1 MVKQSTLTEAYAQL
15 GLEQG
20 APLEQV
26 RSAYKQL
33 ALRLHP
39 DKNQGDE
46 TATTQFQRLGEAY
59 SVIQRHLETGGHSY
73 RNDDDDDEYF
83 YFDSDSDEY
92 GYYYSD
98 DDFEAE
104 RTAFFMYLFKEI
116 LMGRSGR
123 GYNRDSKPSETLQER
138 EARMQRQ
145 HEEQVREEQRRA
157 EEEQHRAQQKA
168 DRKAFEA
175 RMRETGWVL
184 ILSHSLLPMSHTQSV
199 RKRNRENEKNQL
211 PRRQKQKHVV
221 ARLPNLS
228 RFRQRRAQTLRSVA
242 FAAAR
247 AGDAQRVKKA
257 IWEDL
262 VDPAGGEVKLGCDS
276 FIRTQPQ
283 DPTETLLHIA
293 TQNGDVDLVKWLDA
307 HSADPEERNSLG
319 LSAFHVA
326 LQHGQVSI
334 MKHFLDA
341 YNPHDEDHNAIY
353 SLTPP
358 NNLLSM
364 ALESIEPQVVWMIL
378 DRGLASPLEI
388 SDAWTRVT
396 STERREAL
404 LAKMGNDT
412 GKYAEIQN
420 ILMSFGGFTPPP
432 TPLVACQGCER
443 SISPSS
449 DTTSHTNQNSVRRGS
464 SRGRGRGA
472 HDRPSGRAVDPQ
484 GQSAHHRPS
493 LPPPH
498 GNAVPSEWPQDSGRG
513 KQRGRGRG
521 RGRGRSRGR
530 GN

>member
-73 RNDDDDDEYF
+73 SNDDDDEYF
-83 YFDSDSDEY
+83 YFDSDSEEY
-92 GYYYSD
+92 GYYYD
-98 DDFEAE
+98 DGFEAE
-104 RTAFFMYLFKEI
+104 RMAFFMYLFEEI

-123 GYNRDSKPSETLQER
+123 GYNRDRSYRHQRQPRPSETLQER

-157 EEEQHRAQQKA
+157 EEEQRRAQQKA

-175 RMRETGWVL
+175 RMRETERKEAE
-184 ILSHSLLPMSHTQSV
+184 Q
-199 RKRNRENEKNQL
+199 RKREKSASKKAEAEV
-211 PRRQKQKHVV
+211 RRRKAAESLEVQ
-221 ARLPNLS
+221 
-228 RFRQRRAQTLRSVA
+228 QRRAQTLRSAA

-247 AGDAQRVKKA
+247 AGDAQQVKKA
-257 IWEDL
+257 IWEDS

-276 FIRTQPQ
+276 FIGTQPQ

-326 LQHGQVSI
+326 LHHGQVSI

-341 YNPHDEDHNAIY
+341 YSPHDEDHNAIY

-364 ALESIEPQVVWMIL
+364 ALESVEPQVVWMIL

-396 STERREAL
+396 STEGRQAL
-404 LAKMGNDT
+404 LAKMSNDT

-432 TPLVACQGCER
+432 TPLVACQGSER
-443 SISPSS
+443 SISPPS
-449 DTTSHTNQNSVRRGS
+449 DTTSHTNKNSIRRGS

-472 HDRPSGRAVDPQ
+472 HDRPNGRTVDPQ
-484 GQSAHHRPS
+484 EQSAHHRPS
-493 LPPPH
+493 FPPPH
-498 GNAVPSEWPQDSGRG
+498 GNAVPSEWPQHSGRG

>member
-1 MVKQSTLTEAYAQL
+1 MVKQSTLTGSAPSPEPHSKSAAQNL
-15 GLEQG
+15 
-20 APLEQV
+20 
-26 RSAYKQL
+26 QL

-59 SVIQRHLETGGHSY
+59 TMTTTT
-73 RNDDDDDEYF
+73 NTF

-104 RTAFFMYLFKEI
+104 RTAFFMYLFQEI

-123 GYNRDSKPSETLQER
+123 GYNRDRSYRDQRQPRPSETLQER

-157 EEEQHRAQQKA
+157 EEGQHRAQQKA

-175 RMRETGWVL
+175 RMRETERKEAE
-184 ILSHSLLPMSHTQSV
+184 Q
-199 RKRNRENEKNQL
+199 RKREKSASKKAEAEA
-211 PRRQKQKHVV
+211 RRRKAAESLEVQ
-221 ARLPNLS
+221 
-228 RFRQRRAQTLRSVA
+228 QRRAQTLRSVA

-262 VDPAGGEVKLGCDS
+262 VDPAGGE
-276 FIRTQPQ
+276 

>member
-123 GYNRDSKPSETLQER
+123 GYNRDRSYRDQRQPRPSETLQER

-175 RMRETGWVL
+175 RMRETERKEAE
-184 ILSHSLLPMSHTQSV
+184 Q
-199 RKRNRENEKNQL
+199 RKREKSASKKAEAEA
-211 PRRQKQKHVV
+211 RRRKAAESLEV
-221 ARLPNLS
+221 
-228 RFRQRRAQTLRSVA
+228 RQRRAQTLRSVA